1 MPSSNAP
8 LVVKLGGSLHAS
20 PALADW
26 LAALKRY
33 PRPLTIVPGGG
44 PFADAVRAAQPTMRY
59 DDATAHAM
67 AVLAMEQYAL
77 ALANRDDSLELAA
90 SRDEIAAAQARGRI
104 ALWRPNAMV
113 AAADDIA
120 PSWDVTSDSLAAWLA
135 KKMGACA
142 LALIKSVDVGDGA
155 SLSEIVRKGVVDPAL
170 PDYLEDTPLFLAGPS
185 SLPHAAA
192 LLADGVP
199 PGAAIEI
206 FPTRKFA

>member
-59 DDATAHAM
+59 DDETAHAM

-90 SRDEIAAAQARGRI
+90 SRGGIAAAHARGQI
-104 ALWRPNAMV
+104 ALWRPSAMV

-142 LALIKSVDVGDGA
+142 LMLIKSVDVGDGA
-155 SLSEIVRKGVVDPAL
+155 LLSQIMRKGVVDPAL
-170 PDYLEDTPLFLAGPS
+170 PDYLDGTPLVIAGPS

-199 PGAAIEI
+199 PGAPIEN

>member
-1 MPSSNAP
+1 M
-8 LVVKLGGSLHAS
+8 HAS

-44 PFADAVRAAQPTMRY
+44 PFADTVRAAQPTMLY
-59 DDATAHAM
+59 DNATAHAM

-77 ALANRDDSLELAA
+77 ALANRDGSLELAA
-90 SRDEIAAAQARGRI
+90 SCEAIAAAQARGRI
-104 ALWRPNAMV
+104 ALWRPSAMV
-113 AAADDIA
+113 ASADDIA
-120 PSWDVTSDSLAAWLA
+120 PSWNVTSDSLAAWLA

-155 SLSEIVRKGVVDPAL
+155 LLSEMVRKGVVDSAV
-170 PDYLEDTPLFLAGPS
+170 PDYLEGTPLFLAGPS

-192 LLADGVP
+192 LLADGVT
-199 PGAAIEI
+199 PGVAITN

>member
-104 ALWRPNAMV
+104 ALWRPNATV

>member
-1 MPSSNAP
+1 M
-8 LVVKLGGSLHAS
+8 HAS

-59 DDATAHAM
+59 DNATAHAM

-77 ALANRDDSLELAA
+77 ALANRDGSLELAA
-90 SRDEIAAAQARGRI
+90 SCEAIAAAQARGRI
-104 ALWRPNAMV
+104 ALWRPSAMV
-113 AAADDIA
+113 ASADDIA
-120 PSWDVTSDSLAAWLA
+120 PSWNVTSDSLAAWLA

-155 SLSEIVRKGVVDPAL
+155 LLSEIVRKGVVDSAV
-170 PDYLEDTPLFLAGPS
+170 PDYLEGTPLFLAGPS

-192 LLADGVP
+192 LLADGVT
-199 PGAAIEI
+199 PGVAITN

>member
-20 PALADW
+20 PALDDW

-33 PRPLTIVPGGG
+33 PPPLTIVPGGG

-59 DDATAHAM
+59 DDETAHAM

-90 SRDEIAAAQARGRI
+90 SRDAIAAAHTRGQI
-104 ALWRPNAMV
+104 ALWRPSAMV

-142 LALIKSVDVGDGA
+142 LALLKSVDVGDGP
-155 SLSEIVRKGVVDPAL
+155 LPSEIIRKGVVDPAL
-170 PDYLEDTPLFLAGPS
+170 PDYLDGTPLFIAGPS

-199 PGAAIEI
+199 PGAPIEN

>member
-20 PALADW
+20 PELADW

>member
-1 MPSSNAP
+1 
-8 LVVKLGGSLHAS
+8 
-20 PALADW
+20 
-26 LAALKRY
+26 
-33 PRPLTIVPGGG
+33 
-44 PFADAVRAAQPTMRY
+44 VRAAQPALGY
-59 DDATAHAM
+59 DDETAHAM

-90 SRDEIAAAQARGRI
+90 SRDAIAAAQARGRI
-104 ALWRPNAMV
+104 ALWRPSAMV

-120 PSWDVTSDSLAAWLA
+120 PSWEVTSDSLAAWLA

-155 SLSEIVRKGVVDPAL
+155 LLSDIVRKGVVDSAL
-170 PDYLEDTPLFLAGPS
+170 PDYLDGTPLFLAGPS
-185 SLPHAAA
+185 SLPRAAA

-199 PGAAIEI
+199 PGAAIAN

>member
-1 MPSSNAP
+1 MPSSSAP

-20 PALADW
+20 PTLADW

-44 PFADAVRAAQPTMRY
+44 PFADAVRAAQPASGY
-59 DDATAHAM
+59 DDETAHAM

-77 ALANRDDSLELAA
+77 ALANRDDSLELAD
-90 SRDEIAAAQARGRI
+90 SRDAIAAAQARGQI
-104 ALWRPNAMV
+104 ALWRPSAMV

-120 PSWDVTSDSLAAWLA
+120 PSWEVTSDSLAAWLA

-142 LALIKSVDVGDGA
+142 LALIKSVDVVDGA
-155 SLSEIVRKGVVDPAL
+155 LLTEIVRKGVVDSAL
-170 PDYLEDTPLFLAGPS
+170 PDYLDGTPLFLAGPS
-185 SLPHAAA
+185 SLPRAAA

-199 PGAAIEI
+199 PGAAIKN

>member
-1 MPSSNAP
+1 MPSSSAP

-20 PALADW
+20 PELADW

-44 PFADAVRAAQPTMRY
+44 PFADAVRAAQPALGY
-59 DDATAHAM
+59 DEETAHAM

-77 ALANRDDSLELAA
+77 ALANREDSLELAG
-90 SRDEIAAAQARGRI
+90 SRDAIAAAQTRGRI
-104 ALWRPNAMV
+104 ALWRPSAMV

-120 PSWDVTSDSLAAWLA
+120 PSWNVTSDSLAAWLA

-142 LALIKSVDVGDGA
+142 LTLIKSVDVGDGA
-155 SLSEIVRKGVVDPAL
+155 LLSEIVRKGVVDSAL
-170 PDYLEDTPLFLAGPS
+170 PDYLDGTPLFLAGPS
-185 SLPHAAA
+185 SLPRAAA

-199 PGAAIEI
+199 PGAAITN